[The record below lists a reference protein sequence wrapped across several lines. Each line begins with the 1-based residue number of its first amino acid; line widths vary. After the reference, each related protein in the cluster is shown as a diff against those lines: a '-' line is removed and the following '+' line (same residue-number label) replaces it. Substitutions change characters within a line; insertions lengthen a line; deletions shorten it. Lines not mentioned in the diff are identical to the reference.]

1 MQDGRYLKP
10 GGGGGGGG
18 GGDDDDPSDS
28 EYGGSDRRGRG
39 RREREINLEKL
50 FDDKVALSAEYA
62 YKGGNGG
69 EQWRVRVRGY
79 WISKC
84 PLLLKI
90 FGLIGQSALFQLM
103 PFRPFLAFTIEL
115 AEFRAE
121 FLSNFS
127 TQGFAIR
134 LQLPFSLPLT

>member
-10 GGGGGGGG
+10 GGGGGGG

-62 YKGGNGG
+62 YK
-69 EQWRVRVRGY
+69 
-79 WISKC
+79 
-84 PLLLKI
+84 
-90 FGLIGQSALFQLM
+90 
-103 PFRPFLAFTIEL
+103 
-115 AEFRAE
+115 
-121 FLSNFS
+121 
-127 TQGFAIR
+127 
-134 LQLPFSLPLT
+134 